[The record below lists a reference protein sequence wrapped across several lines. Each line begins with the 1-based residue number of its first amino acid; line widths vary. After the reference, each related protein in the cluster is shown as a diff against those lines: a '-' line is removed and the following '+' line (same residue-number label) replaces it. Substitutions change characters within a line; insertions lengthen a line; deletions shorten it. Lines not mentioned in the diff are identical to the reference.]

1 VLEQARTLGGVKSA
15 ALAHAV
21 PMVPFGSDPHR
32 IVPEGVQ
39 LPPGTEAISAPVT
52 TVSDG
57 YFGTLDVPILEGR
70 EFQSTDGAESQR
82 VAIVN
87 EVFAK
92 KYYPNRSAIGKRFR
106 LDGPSGP
113 LVEIV
118 GVARQSK
125 YVFAVEPPL
134 DYVYLPLAQ
143 NPQPSGMSIMLETT
157 GPSGSVAGSLRDLVR
172 SLDAGQPLFGV
183 RTMEEVFDVRDH
195 EDPSH
200 TDRNRSRDGA
210 ARAGP
215 GDGRTLRCD
224 VLLGQSAGA
233 RDRHPHGDRS

>member
-1 VLEQARTLGGVKSA
+1 
-15 ALAHAV
+15 
-21 PMVPFGSDPHR
+21 MVPVGSDPQR
-32 IVPEGVQ
+32 VLQEGVQ
-39 LPPGTEAISAPVT
+39 LPPGTEGVSALVT

-57 YFGTLDVPILEGR
+57 YFGTLDVPILDGR
-70 EFQSTDGAESQR
+70 DFRATDWADSPR
-82 VAIVN
+82 LAIVN
-87 EVFAK
+87 EVFAR
-92 KYYPNRSAIGKRFR
+92 KYYLNQSTIGKRFR
-106 LDGPSGP
+106 LNGTAGPF
-113 LVEIV
+113 VEIV
-118 GVARQSK
+118 GVAKQSK
-125 YVFAVEPPL
+125 YVFAVEPPV
-134 DYVYLPLAQ
+134 DYIYLPLAQ
-143 NPQPSGMSIMLETT
+143 NPQPAEMSIMLQTT
-157 GPSGSVAGSLRDLVR
+157 GPSGAAAGPLRDLVR

-195 EDPSH
+195 EDPAH